1 MSNATVVVY
10 FGGVATDVTAFV
22 TSVNVRR
29 GRSRELDRFS
39 TGTAQVVFNNEDR
52 RFDPLYSAGP
62 YFGKILPR
70 LRVQITSDEVPIF
83 DGVIEDWNLGYTLSG
98 KSDASIAC
106 VDGLALLAQT
116 NLVQTLVDSGQVDS
130 NSNPIFVPVP
140 ESQQSPG
147 ERITSILA
155 RPEVAYPGAV
165 ALDPGFNLLQADV
178 IADNTDTLSYLDKV
192 VATDLGRL
200 FVDGAGVLRY
210 RDRTA
215 GITSSPRVVF
225 AAESDPYVQQLSVL
239 SGSTLWFD
247 AASPLPLR
255 VDDDAKA
262 QVLLQDAVLW
272 FDASDPNY
280 VAPVIPFSDVAIEV
294 GSEFLFNRIQ
304 ITRAGGVVQV
314 AVDDAS
320 VTQYGVRTFASD
332 GLLFLGDSETAEF
345 ADFLASLY
353 SQPDVRVTGHQVLL
367 HGLPVV
373 QQRYM
378 KRLEI
383 GDVVRTVWTPNNVGQ
398 AFDSLSLVEGI
409 EHRIGI
415 DRHEMMVQLT
425 PFSTAGFILDD
436 PNRGL
441 LDTSEL
447 TY

>member
-1 MSNATVVVY
+1 
-10 FGGVATDVTAFV
+10 
-22 TSVNVRR
+22 
-29 GRSRELDRFS
+29 
-39 TGTAQVVFNNEDR
+39 
-52 RFDPLYSAGP
+52 LYSAGP
-62 YFGKILPR
+62 YFGQILPR
-70 LRVQITSDEVPIF
+70 SRVQITSDGLPIF
-83 DGVIEDWNLGYTLSG
+83 DGVIEDWNLSYDLSG
-98 KSDASIAC
+98 KSNAEIAC

-116 NLVQTLVDSGQVDS
+116 ALEQYTN
-130 NSNPIFVPVP
+130 
-140 ESQQSPG
+140 SQQTPA
-147 ERITSILA
+147 ERINAVLS
-155 RPEVAYPGAV
+155 RPEVAYPGPV
-165 ALDPGFNLLQADV
+165 DLDPGFNLLQADTV
-178 IADNTDTLSYLDKV
+178 SANTDTLGYLDKIV
-192 VATDLGRL
+192 STDLGRL
-200 FVDGAGVLRY
+200 FVDGSGVLRY

-225 AAESDPYVQQLSVL
+225 ASENDSYVQQLSVL
-239 SGSTLWFD
+239 SGATLWFD
-247 AASPLPLR
+247 ASSPLPLR

-262 QVLLQDAVLW
+262 QVILQDAVLW
-272 FDASDPNY
+272 FDASDPDY
-280 VAPVIPFSDVAIEV
+280 VAPVIPFSDVAVEV

-314 AVDDAS
+314 AVNDAS
-320 VTQYGVRTFASD
+320 VTQYGVRTYSQD
-332 GLLFLGDSETAEF
+332 GLLFLGDSETSEF
-345 ADFLASLY
+345 ADFLSSLY
-353 SQPDVRVTGHQVLL
+353 SQPDVRVSGHQVLL
-367 HGLPVV
+367 HGLPIV

>member
-1 MSNATVVVY
+1 MATTVTIY
-10 FGGVATDVTAFV
+10 FGGVATDVTAYV
-22 TSVNVRR
+22 RSVAVRR

-39 TGTAQVVFNNEDR
+39 TGTAQVMFNNEDR

-70 LRVQITSDEVPIF
+70 LRVQIVTEGVSCF
-83 DGVIEDWNLGYTLSG
+83 DGVIEDWNLDFNLSG

-116 NLVQTLVDSGQVDS
+116 ALEEYTNAQQT
-130 NSNPIFVPVP
+130 PA
-140 ESQQSPG
+140 
-147 ERITSILA
+147 ERIAAVLA
-155 RPEVAYPGAV
+155 RPEVAYAGPID
-165 ALDPGFNLLQADV
+165 LDPGFNVLQADAV
-178 IADNTDTLSYLDKV
+178 SANTDTLTYLDKV

-200 FVDGAGVLRY
+200 FVDGSGVLRY

-225 AAESDPYVQQLSVL
+225 AAENDPYVQQLSTL
-239 SGSTLWFD
+239 SQAALWFD
-247 AASPLPLR
+247 ASNPLPLR
-255 VDDDAKA
+255 VDADAKA
-262 QVLLQDAVLW
+262 QVILQEATLW
-272 FDASDPNY
+272 FDASSPDY
-280 VAPVIPFSDVAIEV
+280 IAPVISFADIAVEL

-314 AVDDAS
+314 SVDDGS
-320 VTQYGVRTFASD
+320 VTQFGVRTYSAD
-332 GLLFLGDSETAEF
+332 GLLFLGDAETLEF

-353 SQPDVRVTGHQVLL
+353 AEPDVRVANHTVHL
-367 HGLPVV
+367 HGIPDV
-373 QQRYM
+373 QRSYM
-378 KRLEI
+378 LRLEI
-383 GDVVRTVWTPNNVGQ
+383 GDVVRTVWTPNGVGQ

-409 EHRIGI
+409 EHRIGP
-415 DRHEMMVQLT
+415 DRHDLTVQLT
-425 PFSTAGFILDD
+425 PFSAAGFILDD

>member
-1 MSNATVVVY
+1 MTTTVTVF

-22 TSVNVRR
+22 RSVSVRR

-39 TGTAQVVFNNEDR
+39 TGTAAVVFANEDR

-62 YFGKILPR
+62 YFGQILPR
-70 LRVQITSDEVPIF
+70 LRVSIATDGVSVF
-83 DGVIEDWNLGYTLSG
+83 NGVIEDWNLDYDLSG
-98 KSDASIAC
+98 KSEASISC

-116 NLVQTLVDSGQVDS
+116 ALNEFTNTQQT
-130 NSNPIFVPVP
+130 PA
-140 ESQQSPG
+140 
-147 ERITSILA
+147 ERISTVLA
-155 RPEVAYPGAV
+155 RPEVSYSGAV
-165 ALDPGFNLLQADV
+165 NLDPGFNVLQADIV
-178 IADNTDTLSYLDKV
+178 ADNTDTLTYLDKV
-192 VATDLGRL
+192 VATDLGRF

-225 AAESDPYVQQLSVL
+225 GAESDPYIQQLSTL
-239 SGSTLWFD
+239 SQSVLWFD

-262 QVLLQDAVLW
+262 QVLLQEATLW
-272 FDASDPNY
+272 FDASSPDY
-280 VAPVIPFSDVAIEV
+280 ISPVVPFSDVAIEL

-304 ITRAGGVVQV
+304 ITRAGGVVQI
-314 AVDDAS
+314 ATNDAS
-320 VTQYGVRTFASD
+320 VDKFGVRTYSSD

-353 SQPDVRVTGHQVLL
+353 SEPDIRVAGHTVLL
-367 HGLPVV
+367 HGLSAVL
-373 QQRYM
+373 QSYM
-378 KRLEI
+378 LRLEI

-398 AFDSLSLVEGI
+398 AFDSLSLIEGI

-415 DRHEMMVQLT
+415 DRHEVTVQLT
-425 PFSTAGFILDD
+425 PFSSAGFILDD

>member
-10 FGGVATDVTAFV
+10 FGGVATDVTAYV

-39 TGTAQVVFNNEDR
+39 TGTATVVFNNEDR

-116 NLVQTLVDSGQVDS
+116 SLQEFTN
-130 NSNPIFVPVP
+130 
-140 ESQQSPG
+140 SQQTPA
-147 ERITSILA
+147 ERINVVLN
-155 RPEVAYPGAV
+155 RPEVSYPGTV
-165 ALDPGFNLLQADV
+165 DLDPGFNVLQADTV
-178 IADNTDTLSYLDKV
+178 SANTDTLGYLDKV

-215 GITSSPRVVF
+215 GIASSPRVVF
-225 AAESDPYVQQLSVL
+225 AAESDPYVQQLSLL

-255 VDDDAKA
+255 VDADAKA

-272 FDASDPNY
+272 FDASDPDY

-320 VTQYGVRTFASD
+320 VTKYGVRTFASD
-332 GLLFLGDSETAEF
+332 GLLFLGDGETLEF

-353 SQPDVRVTGHQVLL
+353 SEPDVRVSGHQVLL

>member
-1 MSNATVVVY
+1 MNDARVNVF
-10 FGGVATDVTAFV
+10 FGGVSTDVTEFV
-22 TSVNVRR
+22 TSVSVNR
-29 GRSRELDRFS
+29 GRSRELDKFS
-39 TGTAQVVFNNEDR
+39 TGTAQIVFNNELR
-52 RFDPLYSAGP
+52 TFDPLYSNGP
-62 YFGKILPR
+62 FFGKIFPR
-70 LRVQITSDEVPIF
+70 LRVEILSDDIPLF
-83 DGVIEDWNLGYTLSG
+83 LGVIEDWNLEYDVSG
-98 KSDASIAC
+98 KSKASITC

-116 NLVQTLVDSGQVDS
+116 ALQEFTN
-130 NSNPIFVPVP
+130 
-140 ESQQSPG
+140 SQQTPA
-147 ERITSILA
+147 ERINAILN
-155 RPEVAYPGAV
+155 RVEVSYSGAID
-165 ALDPGFNLLQADV
+165 LDPGFNLLQADTV
-178 IADNTDTLSYLDKV
+178 ADNTDTLGYLDKV

-215 GITSSPRVVF
+215 GITSSARVIF
-225 AAESDPYVQQLSVL
+225 ASELDPYVQQLSLL
-239 SGSTLWFD
+239 SNSTLWFD

-272 FDASDPNY
+272 FDASSPEY
-280 VAPVIPFSDVAIEV
+280 VAPVIPFSDVAIEL

-314 AVDDAS
+314 AVDDDS
-320 VTQYGVRTFASD
+320 VNQYGVRTYSSD

-353 SQPDVRVTGHQVLL
+353 SQPNVRVASHLVYL

-383 GDVVRTVWTPNNVGQ
+383 GDVVRTIWTPNDVGQ
-398 AFDSLSLVEGI
+398 AFDSLSLIEGI
-409 EHRIGI
+409 EHRVGF
-415 DRHEMMVQLT
+415 DRHDMVVRLT

-436 PNRGL
+436 LNRGL

>member
-1 MSNATVVVY
+1 MTTTVTLY
-10 FGGVATDVTAFV
+10 FDGVATDVTAFV
-22 TSVNVRR
+22 RSVSVRR

-39 TGTAQVVFNNEDR
+39 TGTAAVVFANEDR

-70 LRVQITSDEVPIF
+70 LRVSIATDGVSVF
-83 DGVIEDWNLGYTLSG
+83 DGVIEDWNLEYDLSG
-98 KSDASIAC
+98 RSEASISC

-116 NLVQTLVDSGQVDS
+116 ALNEFTNTQQT
-130 NSNPIFVPVP
+130 PA
-140 ESQQSPG
+140 
-147 ERITSILA
+147 ERISTVLA
-155 RPEVAYPGAV
+155 RPEVSYSGAV
-165 ALDPGFNLLQADV
+165 NLDPGFNVLQADIV
-178 IADNTDTLSYLDKV
+178 ADNTDTLTYLDKV
-192 VATDLGRL
+192 VATDLGRF

-225 AAESDPYVQQLSVL
+225 GAESDPYIQQLSTL
-239 SGSTLWFD
+239 SQSVLWFD

-262 QVLLQDAVLW
+262 QVILQEATLW
-272 FDASDPNY
+272 FDASSPDY
-280 VAPVIPFSDVAIEV
+280 IAPVVPFSDVAIEL

-314 AVDDAS
+314 ATDDAS
-320 VTQYGVRTFASD
+320 VDKFGIRTYSTD

-353 SQPDVRVTGHQVLL
+353 SEPDIRVAGHTVLL
-367 HGLPVV
+367 HGLSAVL
-373 QQRYM
+373 QSYM
-378 KRLEI
+378 LRLEI

-398 AFDSLSLVEGI
+398 AFDSLSLIEGI
-409 EHRIGI
+409 EHRVGI
-415 DRHEMMVQLT
+415 DRHEMVVQLT
-425 PFSTAGFILDD
+425 PFSSAGFILDD

>member
-1 MSNATVVVY
+1 MATTVTVY

-22 TSVNVRR
+22 RSVQVRR

-39 TGTAQVVFNNEDR
+39 TGTAAVVFANEDR

-70 LRVQITSDEVPIF
+70 LRVSIATDGVSCF
-83 DGVIEDWNLGYTLSG
+83 DGVIEDWNLEYDLSG
-98 KSDASIAC
+98 RSEASISC

-116 NLVQTLVDSGQVDS
+116 ALNEFTNAQQTPAQ
-130 NSNPIFVPVP
+130 
-140 ESQQSPG
+140 
-147 ERITSILA
+147 RIASVIA
-155 RPEVAYPGAV
+155 RPEVSYTGSV
-165 ALDPGFNLLQADV
+165 DLDPGFNVLQGDTV
-178 IADNTDTLSYLDKV
+178 ADNTDTLTYLDKV
-192 VATDLGRL
+192 VATDLGRF

-225 AAESDPYVQQLSVL
+225 GAESDPYIQQLSTL
-239 SGSTLWFD
+239 SQSVLWFD

-262 QVLLQDAVLW
+262 QVILQEATLW
-272 FDASDPNY
+272 FDASSPDY
-280 VAPVIPFSDVAIEV
+280 IAPVVPFSDVAIEL

-314 AVDDAS
+314 ATDDAS
-320 VTQYGVRTFASD
+320 VDRFGIRTYSSD
-332 GLLFLGDSETAEF
+332 GLLFLGDSETLEF
-345 ADFLASLY
+345 ADFLATLY
-353 SQPDVRVTGHQVLL
+353 SEPDIRVAGHTVLL
-367 HGLPVV
+367 HGIPTAL
-373 QQRYM
+373 QSYM
-378 KRLEI
+378 LRLEI

-398 AFDSLSLVEGI
+398 AFDSLSLIEGI
-409 EHRIGI
+409 EHRVGI
-415 DRHEMMVQLT
+415 DRHEMVVQLT
-425 PFSTAGFILDD
+425 PFSSAGFILDD

>member
-1 MSNATVVVY
+1 MATTVTVY
-10 FGGVATDVTAFV
+10 FGGIATDVTAFV
-22 TSVNVRR
+22 RNVSVRR

-39 TGTAQVVFNNEDR
+39 TGTAAVVFANEDR

-62 YFGKILPR
+62 YFGQILPR
-70 LRVQITSDEVPIF
+70 LRVSIATDGVSVF
-83 DGVIEDWNLGYTLSG
+83 DGVIEDWNLEYDLSG
-98 KSDASIAC
+98 RSEASISC

-116 NLVQTLVDSGQVDS
+116 ALNEFTNAQQTPS
-130 NSNPIFVPVP
+130 
-140 ESQQSPG
+140 
-147 ERITSILA
+147 ERIATVLA
-155 RPEVAYPGAV
+155 RPEVSYAGAV
-165 ALDPGFNLLQADV
+165 DLDPGFNVLQADTV
-178 IADNTDTLSYLDKV
+178 SDNTDTLSYLDKV
-192 VATDLGRL
+192 VATDLGRF

-225 AAESDPYVQQLSVL
+225 GAESDPYIQQLSTL
-239 SGSTLWFD
+239 SQSVLWFD

-262 QVLLQDAVLW
+262 QVLLQEATLW
-272 FDASDPNY
+272 FDASSPDY
-280 VAPVIPFSDVAIEV
+280 IAPVVPFSDVAIEL

-304 ITRAGGVVQV
+304 ITRAGGVVQI
-314 AVDDAS
+314 ATDDAS
-320 VTQYGVRTFASD
+320 VDKFGIRTYSTD

-353 SQPDVRVTGHQVLL
+353 SEPDIRVAGHTVLL
-367 HGLPVV
+367 HGLSAVL
-373 QQRYM
+373 QSYM
-378 KRLEI
+378 LRLEI

-398 AFDSLSLVEGI
+398 AFDSLSLIEGI

-415 DRHEMMVQLT
+415 DRHEMTVQLT
-425 PFSTAGFILDD
+425 PFSSAGFILDD

>member
-10 FGGVATDVTAFV
+10 FGGVATNVTAYV

-39 TGTAQVVFNNEDR
+39 TGTATVVFNNEDR

-116 NLVQTLVDSGQVDS
+116 SLQEFTN
-130 NSNPIFVPVP
+130 
-140 ESQQSPG
+140 SQQTPA
-147 ERITSILA
+147 ERITAVLN
-155 RPEVAYPGAV
+155 RPEVSYPGAV
-165 ALDPGFNLLQADV
+165 DLDPGFNVLQDDTVSA
-178 IADNTDTLSYLDKV
+178 NTDTLGYLDKV

-200 FVDGAGVLRY
+200 FVDGSGVLRY

-225 AAESDPYVQQLSVL
+225 AAENDPYVQQLSVL

-255 VDDDAKA
+255 LDADAKA

-272 FDASDPNY
+272 FDASDPDY
-280 VAPVIPFSDVAIEV
+280 VAPVIPFSDVAIEL

-353 SQPDVRVTGHQVLL
+353 SEPDVRVSGHQVLL

-425 PFSTAGFILDD
+425 PFSTAGFILNDL
-436 PNRGL
+436 NRGL